1 MPPRTISAA
10 ARQPGQGPCLAAPAT
25 PPAGFHRFPF
35 RVSRSSRLQSRATS
49 NSESSRAILVGVD
62 FGKHDFQES
71 LSELAL
77 LTSTAGS
84 TPVHMLTG
92 RRSRPDPALFIG
104 SGKAEELKEAADALD
119 ADVVVFNHT
128 LSPAQQRNLERFL
141 KRHVIDR
148 TGLILDIFGQRAQS
162 HVGKVQV
169 ELAQVQYQASRLVR
183 AWSHLE
189 RQKGGIGMR
198 GGPGERQLELDRRLL
213 DERAKRLKSDLSR
226 LQRQHSTQ
234 RRARARNDTLSISL
248 VGYTNAG
255 KSTLF
260 NALTKARA
268 YAADQLF
275 ATLDT
280 TSRRL
285 YLEGLG
291 NVVLSDTVGF
301 IRDLPTQLVAAFRAT
316 LEETVHADLL
326 LHVVDASSPVR
337 HEQVEQVNRV
347 LAEINADD
355 IPQIVVM
362 NKIDAAPEL
371 LEQGPRVERNEDGVP
386 VRVFVSARD
395 GIGLDALREAV
406 VEAAR
411 WLAERPAGP
420 APLDP
425 RFADGHGRVDDAHDD
440 TTDDDRGVGGDDGQ
454 DGGQDGGDDAAP
466 EEPDT
471 L

>member
-1 MPPRTISAA
+1 L
-10 ARQPGQGPCLAAPAT
+10 QPK
-25 PPAGFHRFPF
+25 
-35 RVSRSSRLQSRATS
+35 ATS
-49 NSESSRAILVGVD
+49 NTELSRAILVGVD

-77 LTSTAGS
+77 LVTTAGS
-84 TPVHMLTG
+84 VPVHTLTG
-92 RRSRPDPALFIG
+92 KRPRPDPSLFIG
-104 SGKAEELKEAADALD
+104 SGKAEELREAADALD
-119 ADVVVFNHT
+119 ADVVVFNHA

-141 KRHVIDR
+141 NRHVIDR
-148 TGLILDIFGQRAQS
+148 TGLILDIFAQRAQS

-198 GGPGERQLELDRRLL
+198 GGPGERQLELDRRML
-213 DERAKRLKSDLSR
+213 DDRAKRLKTDLAR
-226 LQRQHSTQ
+226 LRRQHSTQ
-234 RRARARNDTLSISL
+234 RRARARNETLSISL

-285 YLEGLG
+285 FLEGLG

-301 IRDLPTQLVAAFRAT
+301 IRDLPTQLVEAFRAT
-316 LEETVHADLL
+316 LDETVHADLL
-326 LHVVDASSPVR
+326 LHVVDASSGVR
-337 HEQVEQVNRV
+337 HEQIEQVNRV
-347 LAEINADD
+347 LAEIDASD
-355 IPQIVVM
+355 IPQIIVM

-371 LEQGPRVERNEDGVP
+371 LEAGPRVERDEEGVP
-386 VRVFVSARD
+386 TRVFLSARE
-395 GIGLDALREAV
+395 GMGLDGLREAV
-406 VEAAR
+406 VEVAQ
-411 WLAERPAGP
+411 WLASRPP
-420 APLDP
+420 MPPEYDP
-425 RFADGHGRVDDAHDD
+425 RLDELSGDIPVDGEDHGDIA
-440 TTDDDRGVGGDDGQ
+440 
-454 DGGQDGGDDAAP
+454 
-466 EEPDT
+466 
-471 L
+471 